1 METMEQLYNGFFLS
15 SVCENAKIS
24 GCKKMLRVAPIK
36 KSDKYEKL
44 EIDYSYFAFAEKNQ
58 NGEMEYF
65 HGLKNFLLIEKSDF
79 PPIFIFD
86 NHNHAI
92 TFRYYVVYTKK
103 IQNAQ
108 LIHIDQHSDCW
119 ENKNHLEL
127 GWESNELE
135 NVFEFCNEK
144 CNVWNFIWPTIESG
158 IISSQVQI
166 RSSMALKTLKI
177 NKDSNFFL
185 DIDLDFC
192 LDWIGRN
199 KINMEKLKLLK
210 NVFDEIWSF
219 AKWITIATSPY
230 FLDQQLAIDMV
241 ETLIF

>member
-15 SVCENAKIS
+15 SVCENVKIS
-24 GCKKMLRVAPIK
+24 DCKNLLRVAPIK

-144 CNVWNFIWPTIESG
+144 CNV
-158 IISSQVQI
+158 
-166 RSSMALKTLKI
+166 
-177 NKDSNFFL
+177 
-185 DIDLDFC
+185 
-192 LDWIGRN
+192 
-199 KINMEKLKLLK
+199 
-210 NVFDEIWSF
+210 
-219 AKWITIATSPY
+219 
-230 FLDQQLAIDMV
+230 
-241 ETLIF
+241 